1 MKIIHSHIAL
11 EPLNPQ
17 KVLRDL
23 PYDLS
28 EIIMKLMEKNV
39 DGRYQTID
47 GILLDLNQ
55 VGKNLDKKI
64 RF

>member
-1 MKIIHSHIAL
+1 MSSFVGKVPFESDDPMKIIHSHIAL

-28 EIIMKLMEKNV
+28 EIIMKLMEKKC
-39 DGRYQTID
+39 RW
-47 GILLDLNQ
+47 
-55 VGKNLDKKI
+55 
-64 RF
+64 